1 MSLSLSLSVSVPFCW
16 EDMGMGQVMG
26 AGRWWWV
33 PEWLGAA
40 GRFAIVRSSSC
51 FVFFPPQT
59 QSSLSLS
66 VSVYL
71 LLPLAFSR
79 GVCARFCFLPPA
91 PPPADGRKGEKQKSG
106 RLMGQKCG
114 WALLTWE
121 PVPLYGGGG
130 VVLIAVVLCITPG
143 GSLLRMSVSLLQGQ

>member
-1 MSLSLSLSVSVPFCW
+1 MVGGGGEIRDC
-16 EDMGMGQVMG
+16 QV
-26 AGRWWWV
+26 
-33 PEWLGAA
+33 LLL
-40 GRFAIVRSSSC
+40 
-51 FVFFPPQT
+51 FFFFSPQT

-79 GVCARFCFLPPA
+79 GVCARFCFLPPQ
-91 PPPADGRKGEKQKSG
+91 PPADGRKGEKQKSG

-121 PVPLYGGGG
+121 PVPLYGSGG